1 MDRVYICMYMYIS
14 TYVYMYAFINVYMY
28 ISDGLILKANRF
40 YL

>member
-1 MDRVYICMYMYIS
+1 MDRVYVCMYMYIS